1 MAESK
6 SADLPLVDT
15 PTETFYRSKEYKV
28 PNAFLQAS
36 LKVKSIFFEW
46 DDWTLPEGFLIVSR

>member
-15 PTETFYRSKEYKV
+15 PTETFDRSKEYKV
-28 PNAFLQAS
+28 PEAFLQDMQ
-36 LKVKSIFFEW
+36 KQISIFFKW
-46 DDWTLPEGFLIVSR
+46 DNWTLNEGFLIVFK